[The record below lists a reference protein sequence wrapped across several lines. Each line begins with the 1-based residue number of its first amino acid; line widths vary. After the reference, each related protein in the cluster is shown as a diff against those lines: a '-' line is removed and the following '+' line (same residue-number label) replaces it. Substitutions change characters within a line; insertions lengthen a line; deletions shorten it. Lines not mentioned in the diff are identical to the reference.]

1 KVCFHLYFIE
11 PVGSSIPKFPSV
23 IKVQGVNTKINQG
36 YALICP
42 AQGFPVP
49 VYNK

>member
-1 KVCFHLYFIE
+1 M
-11 PVGSSIPKFPSV
+11 
-23 IKVQGVNTKINQG
+23 QGVNTKINQG

-49 VYNK
+49 VYKWVHSNSNKCTFYVRKYLFVHL